1 MGRPMTLPPASAAA
15 REATSMRPPYPPVII
30 VQPWA
35 AMAAPVCSARAQ
47 RGSGGSS
54 RADPTTPTNN
64 GRGAAGGLVA
74 GDPGSR
80 GSWLGDS
87 AGDELIAT
95 HPLSAGQGDDGAAQY
110 PFGVLASGV
119 DGQGPADLR
128 LAARLV
134 DVPVQAQHG
143 LVFLQRVPDRGGA
156 DPGDHRHAAFH
167 DRAEFP
173 VEESCLVDG
182 RVARRYVEV
191 EDRPV
196 GAAERLGLPVD
207 IRGELFF
214 GQFPGRV
221 PGGLVRV

>member
-15 REATSMRPPYPPVII
+15 REATSMSPPYPPVII

-54 RADPTTPTNN
+54 RADPTTPTHS
-64 GRGAAGGLVA
+64 GRGSDCGLVA
-74 GDPGSR
+74 DDPGSC
-80 GSWLGDS
+80 GSWPGDS

-95 HPLSAGQGDDGAAQY
+95 HPLSARQGDDGAVQH
-110 PFGVLASGV
+110 PFGVLAARV

-143 LVFLQRVPDRGGA
+143 LILLQRVPDRGGA
-156 DPGDHRHAAFH
+156 DPGYHRHAALH
-167 DRAEFP
+167 DRAELL
-173 VEESCLVDG
+173 VEENCLVD
-182 RVARRYVEV
+182 
-191 EDRPV
+191 
-196 GAAERLGLPVD
+196 
-207 IRGELFF
+207 
-214 GQFPGRV
+214 
-221 PGGLVRV
+221 

>member
-35 AMAAPVCSARAQ
+35 AMAAPVCSASAH

-54 RADPTTPTNN
+54 RADPTTPTLS
-64 GRGAAGGLVA
+64 AGGATSGPAA

-95 HPLSAGQGDDGAAQY
+95 HPLPAGKGDDGAAQH
-110 PFGVLASGV
+110 PFGVLAAGV

-143 LVFLQRVPDRGGA
+143 LVLLQRVPDRCRA
-156 DPGDHRHAAFH
+156 DPGDDRHAAFH

-173 VEESCLVDG
+173 VEEDCLVDG
-182 RVARRYVEV
+182 RVAR
-191 EDRPV
+191 
-196 GAAERLGLPVD
+196 
-207 IRGELFF
+207 
-214 GQFPGRV
+214 
-221 PGGLVRV
+221 